1 MVKCHTLEILQCL
14 WKEYCS
20 IGHLNAVSEKYFMTN
35 DIQDRFDV
43 NSITL
48 ETTIL
53 KEEYLACKLSL
64 MDLAGDLSQDTHIH
78 KAVDSL

>member
-1 MVKCHTLEILQCL
+1 
-14 WKEYCS
+14 
-20 IGHLNAVSEKYFMTN
+20 MTN
-35 DIQDRFDV
+35 DIQDGFDV
-43 NSITL
+43 DSITL

-53 KEEYLACKLSL
+53 KEEYLACRLSL

>member
-1 MVKCHTLEILQCL
+1 
-14 WKEYCS
+14 
-20 IGHLNAVSEKYFMTN
+20 MTN

-64 MDLAGDLSQDTHIH
+64 MDLADDLSQDTHIH

>member
-1 MVKCHTLEILQCL
+1 
-14 WKEYCS
+14 
-20 IGHLNAVSEKYFMTN
+20 MTN

-53 KEEYLACKLSL
+53 KEYLACKLSL

>member
-20 IGHLNAVSEKYFMTN
+20 GHLNAVSEKYFMTN

-43 NSITL
+43 DSITL

-53 KEEYLACKLSL
+53 KEEYLACRLSL